1 MREKLLQLEEA
12 LNQLEQYCLIR
23 KGQKEQIEKEL
34 LEKEEKLKE
43 LTAERDKLE
52 KTRYLLLVAGQ
63 YAREQAKKYL
73 EDIATSTLQYVF
85 GPEISLEIEL
95 SERAGANTAEFFV
108 VSDYG
113 SLKVKN
119 RPEDARG
126 GGVVDILSLAL
137 RIFLLN
143 AVEPKIK
150 GPLLLDEP
158 GKHVSEEF
166 VGSLALFLKE
176 TSRHF
181 NRQVIMV
188 THNQNLAGIAD
199 KAFLVELKEGV
210 SEVRELNL

>member
-1 MREKLLQLEEA
+1 MMDRIEKIEEA
-12 LNQLEQYCLIR
+12 LNLLDQQYLIR
-23 KGQKEQIEKEL
+23 RGQKEQLEKEL
-34 LEKEEKLKE
+34 SEKQQKLQE
-43 LTAERDKLE
+43 LSMEREKLE
-52 KTRYLLLVAGQ
+52 KTRYLLLIAGQ

-95 SERAGANTAEFFV
+95 SERAGANTAEFYV

-137 RIFLLN
+137 RIFLLS
-143 AVEPKIK
+143 AVEPKLE

-166 VGSLALFLKE
+166 ISSLAMFLKE

-188 THNQNLAGIAD
+188 THNQHLAGIAD
-199 KAFLVELKEGV
+199 KAFLVELKDGV
-210 SEVRELNL
+210 SEIKELSL

>member
-1 MREKLLQLEEA
+1 MMEKLTKLETAINLLEQHYLLRQGQKAQLEME
-12 LNQLEQYCLIR
+12 LQE
-23 KGQKEQIEKEL
+23 KEQKLQELAKER
-34 LEKEEKLKE
+34 E
-43 LTAERDKLE
+43 KLE
-52 KTRYLLLVAGQ
+52 KTRYLLLIAGQ

-95 SERAGANTAEFFV
+95 AEKAGSNTAEFYV

-137 RIFLLN
+137 RIFLLS
-143 AVEPKIK
+143 AVEPKIE

-166 VGSLALFLKE
+166 IGSLALFLKE

-181 NRQVIMV
+181 GRQVIMV
-188 THNQNLAGIAD
+188 THNQHLAGIAD
-199 KAFLVELKEGV
+199 KAFLVELKEGT
-210 SEVRELNL
+210 SEIKELTI